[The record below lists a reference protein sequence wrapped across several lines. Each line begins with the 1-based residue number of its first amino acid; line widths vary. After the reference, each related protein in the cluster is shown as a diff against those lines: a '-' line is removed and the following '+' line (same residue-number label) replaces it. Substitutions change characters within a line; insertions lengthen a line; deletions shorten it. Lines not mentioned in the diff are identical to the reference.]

1 MKAVQAS
8 VGPFC
13 LWCNRLVREALSVV
27 KLVCRI
33 SVRKMVSL
41 IIVHSLREAEE
52 EGKQARP
59 MTQSTLLID

>member
-1 MKAVQAS
+1 M
-8 VGPFC
+8 
-13 LWCNRLVREALSVV
+13 REALSAV
-27 KLVCRI
+27 KLVCHI
-33 SVRKMVSL
+33 SVRRMVSL

>member
-1 MKAVQAS
+1 MEAAQAS
-8 VGPFC
+8 AGPFC
-13 LWCNRLVREALSVV
+13 LWYNRLVREALSAV
-27 KLVCRI
+27 KLVCHI
-33 SVRKMVSL
+33 SVRRMVNL